1 MQKTLKVTLLVV
13 PVVALVSLLRAEAFA
28 ASIHGVKPKNA
39 DQPSNQAV
47 TQTTIKQT
55 KQTPIQSSTHASKQT
70 TPSLS
75 KTTSASTGK
84 SVVAP
89 SNKTALTST
98 QKFPITTL
106 QQAQMAQ
113 SQKVVM
119 KADQLEKQE
128 KSDGE
133 PQVGIALQ
141 ISRGTSLYDHQDGSR
156 SDSMDYLA
164 MPHMKLG
171 FGTVKAKIV
180 YSQNLR
186 EDGNTYDGT
195 TAASDWG
202 DVSVTVAKNPYKWMW
217 SYPYMITL
225 TPFVSG
231 VIPASQNSLKRDELK
246 TAVSAGVSFGVIP
259 DGIAPESDGFWSFA
273 IGVTAG
279 RNIHAYDTD
288 INGKVLNRY
297 SSNQTLN
304 FSYNYKAFSFGIEFI
319 NKSRWTYQGNV
330 KNAFEHSQE
339 VGYNFTEN
347 VSLAIGHTNGGNALK
362 ANGIDSNLE
371 LVNEN
376 DSSVY
381 ATLGLS
387 F

>member
-13 PVVALVSLLRAEAFA
+13 PVVALVSSLFKAEAVA
-28 ASIHGVKPKNA
+28 ASINGVKPA
-39 DQPSNQAV
+39 ASANQS
-47 TQTTIKQT
+47 TT
-55 KQTPIQSSTHASKQT
+55 KQKYPT
-70 TPSLS
+70 
-75 KTTSASTGK
+75 
-84 SVVAP
+84 
-89 SNKTALTST
+89 
-98 QKFPITTL
+98 TTL

-113 SQKVVM
+113 SQKIVM
-119 KADQLEKQE
+119 KADQIEKQE

-141 ISRGTSLYDHQDGSR
+141 VSRSTSLYDHQDGSR

-164 MPHMKLG
+164 MPQMKLG

-202 DVSVTVAKNPYKWMW
+202 DVSVTIAKNPYKWMW
-217 SYPYMITL
+217 SYPYVITL

-246 TAVSAGVSFGVIP
+246 TAISTGVSFGIMP
-259 DGIAPESDGFWSFA
+259 DGIAPEADGFWSFA
-273 IGVTAG
+273 IGITAG
-279 RNIHAYDTD
+279 RNIHSYDTD

-319 NKSRWTYQGNV
+319 NKSRWTYQGNM
-330 KNAFEHSQE
+330 KSAFEHSQE
-339 VGYNFTEN
+339 VGYNFTDN
-347 VSLAIGHTNGGNALK
+347 VSFAVGHTNGGSALK
-362 ANGIDSNLE
+362 ANGVDSNLE

>member
-13 PVVALVSLLRAEAFA
+13 PVVALVSLFDTDKALA
-28 ASIHGVKPKNA
+28 ASINNSRV
-39 DQPSNQAV
+39 QPSATAKQAA
-47 TQTTIKQT
+47 QAAQKQ
-55 KQTPIQSSTHASKQT
+55 
-70 TPSLS
+70 SLS
-75 KTTSASTGK
+75 KTALSSTLKYPTS
-84 SVVAP
+84 P
-89 SNKTALTST
+89 
-98 QKFPITTL
+98 L

-119 KADQLEKQE
+119 KADQNEKQE
-128 KSDGE
+128 TSNTE

-141 ISRGTSLYDHQDGSR
+141 ISRSTSLYDHQDGTR

-164 MPHMKLG
+164 MPQMKLG
-171 FGTVKAKIV
+171 FGSVKAKIV

-202 DVSVTVAKNPYKWMW
+202 DVSVTIAKNPYKWMW
-217 SYPYMITL
+217 SAPYMITL
-225 TPFVSG
+225 TPFVTG

-246 TAVSAGVSFGVIP
+246 TALSAGVSFGVMP
-259 DGIAPESDGFWSFA
+259 DGIAPEADGFWSFA
-273 IGVTAG
+273 VGVTAG

-330 KNAFEHSQE
+330 RSAFEHSEE
-339 VGYNFTEN
+339 VGYNFNDN
-347 VSLAIGHTNGGNALK
+347 VSLAIGHTNGGSALK

-376 DSSVY
+376 DSSIY